1 MVRARTLTKE
11 EESYLSKLYYDEK
24 RFYGRDR
31 MFQYV
36 KKDGKFPKLSRRK
49 IMDWLRKQEVHQTTA
64 RKDKRQAI
72 RMTELSGVRKQIM
85 IDLID
90 MSTYEVRGF
99 KWILT
104 AIDGFSKRAWAFP
117 MKTKNE
123 KNSTAAI
130 SKLLKAVGRLGSLRS
145 DNGSEFV
152 NKSVTALLKKH
163 NVKQVLSSAQLPQSN
178 GQIERFNGILK
189 DAIFKDIESGN
200 RDWVKSLDIHLR
212 NYNESYQ
219 TTIKKTPLEADAG
232 QFADTKKQIKKKNK
246 RNKRK
251 VKIYNVGDHVRLSLV
266 KAKTDKSPLNWT
278 KDIYIIYKITK
289 PRKSTNV
296 RRYYVKTK
304 KNGKKFTAEYLASDL
319 MKVPPN
325 TEVGSKSNNK
335 QDNVFEISKLVRHMT
350 RNKKPSYEVK
360 WKGYPDS
367 DNTIELRSQLL
378 EDVPKLVRKY
388 ERENDYPFGNDK

>member
-1 MVRARTLTKE
+1 MYKTIHMVRARTLTKDE
-11 EESYLSKLYYDEK
+11 EAYLSKLYYDEK

-31 MFQYV
+31 LFQYV
-36 KKDGKFPKLSRRK
+36 KKNGKFPKLSRRK

-64 RKDKRQAI
+64 RKEKRQAI
-72 RMTELSGVRKQIM
+72 RMTELSGVRKQVM

-90 MSTYEVRGF
+90 MSTYEMRGF
-99 KWILT
+99 KWVLT

-117 MKTKNE
+117 MKTKSE

-130 SKLLKAVGRLGSLRS
+130 SKLLKASGKVSSLRS

-152 NKSVTALLKKH
+152 NKSVTALLKK
-163 NVKQVLSSAQLPQSN
+163 NKVKQVLSSAQLPQSN

-200 RDWVKSLDIHLR
+200 RDWVKSLDIHVR

-246 RNKRK
+246 RNKRRVK
-251 VKIYNVGDHVRLSLV
+251 VYNVGDHVRLALV
-266 KAKTDKSPLNWT
+266 KAKTDKSHLNWT
-278 KDIYIIYKITK
+278 KDIYIIYKVIK

-296 RRYYVKTK
+296 RRYYVKK
-304 KNGKKFTAEYLASDL
+304 KSGKKFSAEYLASDL

-325 TEVGSKSNNK
+325 TIESNSE
-335 QDNVFEISKLVRHMT
+335 NVFEISKLVRHMT

-388 ERENDYPFGNDK
+388 ERENDFPFGKK